1 MYLLGDS
8 KSLWQRLTATGVFV
22 KTHSP
27 GLKWPFAQVGIIQRT
42 VEHCVLSFQEL
53 LSRNKTKQQ
62 PKKGIFFRILLIPKN
77 TSDPVNPCSVC
88 LRLCCLYALAFVC
101 VLALLLGGA
110 VLGLTLIPCLMEG
123 CCVLCRAAEELV
135 IGSDTYLF

>member
-8 KSLWQRLTATGVFV
+8 KSLWQRLTTTGVFV

-27 GLKWPFAQVGIIQRT
+27 GLKWPFAQVDIIQRI
-42 VEHCVLSFQEL
+42 VEYCVLSFQEL
-53 LSRNKTKQQ
+53 LSRNKIKQ
-62 PKKGIFFRILLIPKN
+62 KKGIFSRILLIPKN

-88 LRLCCLYALAFVC
+88 LRLYYLYAIAFTC

-110 VLGLTLIPCLMEG
+110 VLGLTLIPYL
-123 CCVLCRAAEELV
+123 RKAAVYFVEL
-135 IGSDTYLF
+135 LPR